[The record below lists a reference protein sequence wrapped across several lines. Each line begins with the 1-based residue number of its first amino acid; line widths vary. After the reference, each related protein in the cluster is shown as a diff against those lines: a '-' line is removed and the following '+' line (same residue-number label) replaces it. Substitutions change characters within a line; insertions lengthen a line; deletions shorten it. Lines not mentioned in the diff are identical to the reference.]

1 MGMSRHF
8 RRGARD
14 DILVEDEPVADL
26 SDDSPMLDAGFYE
39 QLGDEE
45 QSAAEASGDD

>member
-1 MGMSRHF
+1 MSRAISGEALAMTFSLNHK
-8 RRGARD
+8 
-14 DILVEDEPVADL
+14 PVADL